1 MPMEVIG
8 YARVSTREQNLD
20 LQMDALRDLKC
31 SRIFF
36 EKTSGVKGRPEL
48 GKVLEYVRKGDT
60 LVIWKLDRLGRSL
73 LDLVTIINKLS
84 EKGVNF
90 VSIKDNIDTNTI
102 TGRFLFGLFAT
113 LAQFERE
120 IIIQRTHAG
129 LQAARERG
137 RIGGRKKG
145 LSKEAKAKAKI
156 AKQLYESGDMKVNAI
171 CKTLNIGSKATLYRY
186 LRYTKTSL
194 DKRT

>member
-1 MPMEVIG
+1 VI
-8 YARVSTREQNLD
+8 
-20 LQMDALRDLKC
+20 
-31 SRIFF
+31 
-36 EKTSGVKGRPEL
+36 
-48 GKVLEYVRKGDT
+48 
-60 LVIWKLDRLGRSL
+60 
-73 LDLVTIINKLS
+73 IINSLS

-145 LSKEAKAKAKI
+145 LSKEAKAKAKV
-156 AKQLYESGDMKVNAI
+156 AKQLYECGEMKIDLI

-186 LRYTKTSL
+186 LKYTKTCL